1 VFRNPSAQHNFLY
14 LFAALVLFMTVLPV
28 VAEFS
33 RVTNTLVTEL
43 SLTLVLLIGVWS
55 LEGNRWVFRT
65 GLALMTV
72 AALLSFSYFFRPH
85 VGIVHVV
92 RVLSVVFLLLS
103 AAITFRSVFLAG
115 EVNLN
120 RLAGAASL
128 YLIIALIWTLLYS
141 LLYAADPGS
150 ISGLP
155 AQPSLWDC
163 LYFSLTTLTT
173 LGYGDVL
180 PVSAPAR
187 TLAGVEVALG
197 QFYLTIL
204 VAALVGMHVANRGA
218 GRH

>member
-1 VFRNPSAQHNFLY
+1 MFRNSPARHNFLY
-14 LFAALVLFMTVLPV
+14 LFAGLVLFMTVLPV
-28 VAEFS
+28 IAAFSGVA
-33 RVTNTLVTEL
+33 NTLVTEL
-43 SLTLVLLIGVWS
+43 SLTLVLLVGVWS
-55 LEGNRWVFRT
+55 LEGNRWIFRA
-65 GLALMTV
+65 GLALVIIT
-72 AALLSFSYFFRPH
+72 ALLSFSYYFRPH

-92 RVLSVVFLLLS
+92 KVLGLVFLLLS
-103 AAITFRSVFLAG
+103 AVITFRSVFLAG

-141 LLYAADPGS
+141 LLYAADPRS

-155 AQPSLWDC
+155 AQPSLWDY

-187 TLAGVEVALG
+187 TLAGVEVTLG

-218 GRH
+218 GKR

>member
-1 VFRNPSAQHNFLY
+1 MFRNTGARHNFLY
-14 LFAALVLFMTVLPV
+14 LFAALVLFMVVLPV
-28 VAEFS
+28 IADFS
-33 RVTNTLVTEL
+33 RFANTLVTEL
-43 SLTLVLLIGVWS
+43 SLTLVLLVGVWS
-55 LEGNRWVFRT
+55 LEGSRWVFRI
-65 GLALMTV
+65 GLALVIVTV
-72 AALLSFSYFFRPH
+72 LLSFSYSFRPH
-85 VGIVHVV
+85 VGLVHLVK
-92 RVLSVVFLLLS
+92 VLVLLFLLMS

-115 EVNLN
+115 VVDLN

-128 YLIIALIWTLLYS
+128 YLIIALIWSLLYS
-141 LLYAADPGS
+141 LLYTADPGS

-155 AQPSLWDC
+155 AQPSLWDY

-204 VAALVGMHVANRGA
+204 VAALVGMHVANRGG
-218 GRH
+218 GRG